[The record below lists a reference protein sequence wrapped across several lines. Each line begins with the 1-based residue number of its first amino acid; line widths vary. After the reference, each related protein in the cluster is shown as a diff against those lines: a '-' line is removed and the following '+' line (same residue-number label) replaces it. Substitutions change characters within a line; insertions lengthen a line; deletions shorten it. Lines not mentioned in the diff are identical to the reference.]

1 MKLDGIPHA
10 LELAATQLAVVTPAE
25 LDELLTER
33 FRLLSDHSSARRE
46 HQRTLK
52 ATVDWSFD
60 LLDDREQNVLTNLS
74 VFAGACDRPSIAA
87 VAGCDAVEVIA
98 ILARLVQH
106 SLVHASPHGDALRY
120 RVLETVRTYGAE
132 RLAEKGTLE
141 ASRAAHSR
149 WYRDRNES
157 AHAALRTPAE
167 LEWVERISLDLPDI
181 RAALGTAI
189 AAGDTDRAARIVGAL
204 SPFEVIRWSEV
215 SRWAGEVLALPDPA
229 EHPLA
234 VVLYSQWAWAA
245 HLDADDATVAARCR
259 EGLAIAERRRCEPW
273 RSHLGVARERVV
285 AQLGLEVGARA
296 HRAVGRRGAQRA
308 TTCTTSRRHCRAW
321 PRTRSGRETPTGR
334 SRPPRSAG
342 CAGRRSARRRCSRTR
357 RERWGPRSCDA
368 NPIAPASSSARRSKG
383 RAPRAARS
391 IACSSCAASR
401 SSRWAWATASTRS
414 RSTSPRST
422 RRSTSATSRTSA

>member
-60 LLDDREQNVLTNLS
+60 LLDDHEQNVLINLA
-74 VFAGACDRPSIAA
+74 VFAGTCDRPSIAA

-132 RLAEKGTLE
+132 RLAEKGALE

-149 WYRDRNES
+149 WYRDRNEI

-215 SRWAGEVLALPDPA
+215 SRWAGEVLALPDAA

-234 VVLYSQWAWAA
+234 VVLYSQWAWAT
-245 HLDADDATVAARCR
+245 HLDADDATVAARCH
-259 EGLAIAERRRCEPW
+259 EGLTIAERSGVNPGGHIWALLASASSLSWDWKSVLEHIE
-273 RSHLGVARERVV
+273 RSVAVARESDDVYDLASSLSGLATHAFWSGDADRAIAAAEECRVRS
-285 AQLGLEVGARA
+285 AG
-296 HRAVGRRGAQRA
+296 GRRADDARERGGNVGDHAHA
-308 TTCTTSRRHCRAW
+308 A
-321 PRTRSGRETPTGR
+321 RTRS
-334 SRPPRSAG
+334 RP
-342 CAGRRSARRRCSRTR
+342 
-357 RERWGPRSCDA
+357 
-368 NPIAPASSSARRSKG
+368 
-383 RAPRAARS
+383 
-391 IACSSCAASR
+391 
-401 SSRWAWATASTRS
+401 
-414 RSTSPRST
+414 
-422 RRSTSATSRTSA
+422 